1 MVVRILR
8 GTTGLSDRAG
18 IEGRV
23 AQSKVSDGLAEQ
35 AQGLLTTLAGPA
47 AMLREDQLAAI
58 QALVV
63 DHRRTV
69 VVKRTGWGKSAVYFL
84 ATRLLRDQG
93 AGPTLLVSPLLSLM
107 RDQVAKAEGIGIRAA
122 TINSTNL
129 DQWQAIEAELADG
142 RVDLLLIS
150 PERLNNPRFR
160 TDVLPD
166 LARQVGLL
174 VIDEAHCISDWGHDF
189 RPDYRRLVK
198 VLDDLDADIPV
209 LACTATANERV
220 MADVAEQLGATPLLF
235 RGSLDRESLAL
246 SVLEIPSQ
254 ADRLAWLAEHLPQL
268 PGAGI
273 VYCLTVGDAD
283 RVAGWLQAN
292 GIDARAYSGRTDPGE
307 RLEIENALRTNQVKV
322 VAATSAL
329 GMGFDKPDLAF
340 VVHFQSPDSP
350 VTYYQQIGR
359 AGRALDRAEVVL
371 LCGAEDR
378 SIWEW
383 FASTAFPPRDQ
394 VAAVLGALESA
405 GGPMSTGLLE
415 EVANLSRSRL
425 ELMLKVLDVEGAVR
439 RAAKGWE
446 RTDTTWTYDAERH
459 LRVAAARKA
468 EQAAMLDYASTG
480 RCLMAYL
487 RGQLDDLEPT
497 QCGRCANCTGHRP
510 SARRVS
516 PALAAEAQRFLAGQ
530 DLVLHPRLQWPQGIP
545 KLRGRIVEQLRVQP
559 GRALATLGGPGWG
572 PVVRELLAADGP
584 VPDELADAVVRVLG
598 RWEWPQR
605 PTWVTFVPSRQHPK
619 LVQDLA
625 ERIAVVGRLPLHQV
639 LERTRDDPPQLEM
652 ANSAHQCRNVQGAFT
667 VTGPVPP
674 GGVLLVDD
682 TADSK
687 WTLTVVGARLRQA
700 GAGPVYPL
708 VLLRRGAD

>member
-8 GTTGLSDRAG
+8 GTAGLSDRAG

-47 AMLREDQLAAI
+47 AMLRQDQLAAI

-166 LARQVGLL
+166 LARRVGLL

-292 GIDARAYSGRTDPGE
+292 GIDARAYTGRTDPGE

-394 VAAVLGALESA
+394 VATVLGALEAA

-439 RAAKGWE
+439 RVAKGWE

-510 SARRVS
+510 SARVS

-687 WTLTVVGARLRQA
+687 WTLTIVGTRLRQA

>member
-1 MVVRILR
+1 
-8 GTTGLSDRAG
+8 
-18 IEGRV
+18 
-23 AQSKVSDGLAEQ
+23 
-35 AQGLLTTLAGPA
+35 
-47 AMLREDQLAAI
+47 
-58 QALVV
+58 
-63 DHRRTV
+63 
-69 VVKRTGWGKSAVYFL
+69 
-84 ATRLLRDQG
+84 
-93 AGPTLLVSPLLSLM
+93 
-107 RDQVAKAEGIGIRAA
+107 
-122 TINSTNL
+122 
-129 DQWQAIEAELADG
+129 
-142 RVDLLLIS
+142 
-150 PERLNNPRFR
+150 
-160 TDVLPD
+160 
-166 LARQVGLL
+166 
-174 VIDEAHCISDWGHDF
+174 
-189 RPDYRRLVK
+189 
-198 VLDDLDADIPV
+198 
-209 LACTATANERV
+209 
-220 MADVAEQLGATPLLF
+220 
-235 RGSLDRESLAL
+235 
-246 SVLEIPSQ
+246 
-254 ADRLAWLAEHLPQL
+254 
-268 PGAGI
+268 
-273 VYCLTVGDAD
+273 
-283 RVAGWLQAN
+283 
-292 GIDARAYSGRTDPGE
+292 
-307 RLEIENALRTNQVKV
+307 
-322 VAATSAL
+322 
-329 GMGFDKPDLAF
+329 MGFDKPDLAF

-394 VAAVLGALESA
+394 VATVLGALEAA

-439 RAAKGWE
+439 RVAKGWE
-446 RTDTTWTYDAERH
+446 RTDAAWTYDAERH

-468 EQAAMLDYASTG
+468 EQAAMLDYATTD

-497 QCGRCANCTGHRP
+497 PCGRCANCTGHRP
-510 SARRVS
+510 SARVS
-516 PALAAEAQRFLAGQ
+516 AALAAEAQRFLAGQ
-530 DLVLHPRLQWPQGIP
+530 DLALHPRLQWPQGIP
-545 KLRGRIVEQLRVQP
+545 GLRGRIDEQLRVQP
-559 GRALATLGGPGWG
+559 GRALATLAGPGWG

-619 LVQDLA
+619 LVQNLA
-625 ERIAVVGRLPLHQV
+625 ERIAAVGRLPLHQV

-652 ANSAHQCRNVQGAFT
+652 GNSAHQCRNVHGAFT

-674 GGVLLVDD
+674 GGVVLVDD